1 MQCMIFTALCIG
13 QAQARRAARNRC
25 HAHIL
30 CASVLLI
37 IPFDRM
43 SLTLC
48 RCGACATFGLLVTDA
63 GVYGQGA
70 PYAGHL

>member
-13 QAQARRAARNRC
+13 QAQPRRAARNKFR
-25 HAHIL
+25 AHIL

-37 IPFDRM
+37 IPFDRT

-48 RCGACATFGLLVTDA
+48 RCGACATFGNLLA
-63 GVYGQGA
+63 GN
-70 PYAGHL
+70 